1 MSIGNTTYTETQKQT
16 FLVTPPPS
24 LARKRK
30 SPGDCYLSFI
40 DQLPDGYSGSI
51 LVRNSPRSNR
61 DIYFTVRTRTTSVLS
76 YRRNY
81 SHKSVASYRTK
92 MGGATRG
99 NIAFMNCS
107 FLELDGSTDNT
118 IKSKGDVLAL
128 AGNNN
133 LLEGLQISVT
143 SPGHYHVIWDYNDPL
158 PWTTKNESYWI
169 SVQKRN
175 IELFQK
181 AGFNVDKGAS
191 MNPTQNLRNPSQLN
205 AYNYKRR
212 CEVFIHKT
220 YQKTSLRRI
229 YRSLNKTCIAN
240 PKRVQASVKFRR
252 FLRANQTFTLTH
264 KELSIN
270 LGIALSTAERIV
282 KRAVQNGD
290 LRIVARTGNNK
301 RITRAT
307 RYRSGLYLKPQFS
320 EPSLSICKANS
331 LPAEV
336 LLWDFKHV
344 GTSVGRRQ
352 KTIFA
357 LGLFLK
363 HKLGKEASLG
373 AIRAELGGGARRC
386 HVSVREF
393 EKTLR
398 NVMKS
403 TYGHP
408 LSNAKLREWNLIE
421 GTNFLHFH

>member
-1 MSIGNTTYTETQKQT
+1 VIENITPTETQKQG
-16 FLVTPPPS
+16 FLLAPP
-24 LARKRK
+24 LKRK
-30 SPGDCYLSFI
+30 LPQDCFLSYI
-40 DQLPDGYSGSI
+40 DQIQDGLYGGSI
-51 LVRNSPRSNR
+51 LVRNEPRTTR
-61 DIYFTVRTRTTSVLS
+61 DIHFVVRTFKSEVRS

-81 SHKSVASYRTK
+81 SHRNVSLFRMKRDGS
-92 MGGATRG
+92 TRK
-99 NIAFMNCS
+99 NIEYLTCS
-107 FLELDGSTDNT
+107 FLELDGSSDNK
-118 IKSKGDVLAL
+118 IKTKEDVLTL
-128 AGNNN
+128 ISKNN
-133 LLEGLQISVT
+133 LPTASCVIKT

-331 LPAEV
+331 LPAEA
-336 LLWDFKHV
+336 LLRDFKHV

-373 AIRAELGGGARRC
+373 AIRAGLGGGARRC

-403 TYGHP
+403 TYDHP
-408 LSNAKLREWNLIE
+408 LSNAKLREWNLIGE
-421 GTNFLHFH
+421 TNFLHFH